1 MPNRIIYNAQDL
13 FFGLASGVNNYPLVT
28 GFLSDGNTGTFEVLK
43 RIHRVQ
49 SFNYDIT
56 TNREDIGLV
65 GKSSYDSH
73 TLSSPPDVNG
83 SISYFLEGL
92 SNEKKMGFNVLT
104 SGASSLPNK
113 EFTYDFVSG
122 NKKQNIYLAVN
133 KSGEN
138 ARRTPAYDPSEIPD
152 LISSGRALEMTTQ
165 QVDNLGM
172 LVFQNAYIND
182 YTLDITVGN
191 YPKVDVGF
199 VADNVIFLGSGSG
212 IKTPLINSQDA
223 EVEHGDKELIIPKNY
238 ARRNANFD
246 VNHTFR
252 PGDVEIAI
260 SKRAADEDILIENDM
275 ESSTDFKAF
284 HGNSVALTSSQ
295 QYQGLQSLQ
304 VDQASSVTNGNYGG
318 TYINV
323 PVNQM
328 VVGEYYTYEFFVK
341 ANTTKPEGEHIRISQ
356 DGVANVFSSSQF
368 VTNSWTKI
376 QLRRKLTSTPADA
389 IKAFN
394 IYFPSAPGL
403 TFWVDSFKV
412 YKDAENEPVQF
423 YRDIFQS
430 VKMSVPMGRE
440 NLSCIGHKYHVDR
453 NLTLPLKSTI
463 TIDMIESGSNYQISG
478 NFLDN
483 LRRDEKYDMS
493 LTFTDSQGNQ
503 GMKFNIFGS
512 KFEGAAYNSD
522 IGSNKT
528 VSTTFTM
535 SNDYD
540 YARSVISAEG
550 QGLFILDHLVD
561 DNLNI
566 LTTDGGD
573 PMIDETPFLF

>member
-13 FFGLASGVNNYPLVT
+13 FFGLPSGVDNFPLVT

-65 GKSSYDSH
+65 GKSSFDSH

-83 SISYFLEGL
+83 SISYFIEGL

-104 SGASSLPNK
+104 SGATNLPNK
-113 EFTYDFVSG
+113 EFTYNFVDG

-182 YTLDITVGN
+182 YALDITVGN

-223 EVEHGDKELIIPKNY
+223 EVEYGDKELIIPKNY

-260 SKRAADEDILIENDM
+260 SKRAADEDILVQNDM
-275 ESSTDFKAF
+275 ESSTDFVGF
-284 HGNSVALTSSQ
+284 HGATVALTSSE

-304 VDQASSVTNGNYGG
+304 VNQASSITNGNYGG
-318 TYINV
+318 AMIRV
-323 PVNQM
+323 PIQQM

-341 ANTTKPEGEHIRISQ
+341 ANTTKPEGELLNVSQ
-356 DGVANVFSSSQF
+356 DGIPGTFSLNQF
-368 VTNSWTKI
+368 VGNAWTKI
-376 QLRRKLTSTPADA
+376 QIRKKLTSAPSSSN
-389 IKAFN
+389 KVFN
-394 IYFPSAPGL
+394 IFFGSAPSL
-403 TFWVDSFKV
+403 IFYVDSFKV

-430 VKMSVPMGRE
+430 VKMSIPMSRE

-453 NLTLPLKSTI
+453 NLTLPLKSTV

-493 LTFTDSQGNQ
+493 LTFRDSQGNQ

-540 YARSVISAEG
+540 FARSVISAEG